1 MKQLI
6 HEAMVGVI
14 ACIARISA
22 SCAAMRASV
31 SRIAQI
37 SRRCSVSS
45 VAAATLF
52 SVVLILPYSITA
64 QVQNGTITGRVT
76 DPTGAVVAAAA
87 VTVTQTS
94 TGLVLKGETNSD
106 GQYAFAQLLPGQYGV
121 AVERQG
127 FKRAGTSLTLT
138 VGQTVQI
145 DISLPVGNQSETVN
159 VEGESS
165 AQMDTQTSNLDYTVQ
180 AQQVNDLPLN
190 GRNPYGLA
198 IFAPGILPGQ
208 SFGSGVVVS
217 RGAVVAAATNNFQ
230 SNGGIGGSNEVL
242 LDGVSIVV
250 CCQGQPAVTPSV
262 EVVSQFKVVTS
273 AAPAE
278 YGRTSGAVLNIA
290 TKSGTNSL
298 HGDVYDYLRNDK
310 LDAANFF
317 TKRSGVYPYPGHKD
331 FRTPHRAN
339 QFGVFAG
346 GPVVLPHV
354 YHGKDRTFFTFGY
367 EGVRNFSPGVGLTTV
382 PTVLMRQGI
391 FTEGPS
397 MVYDP
402 NSYSSTTG
410 QRSPI
415 AAATCNGSTYG
426 AGYCIPSTSFDPVA
440 TAMLPLIPAPN
451 LTGTVNNYSYVQS
464 LIDVDNQYNFR
475 IDHNFSDKQR
485 TFVRGT
491 RGENVHT
498 VYDLFNKPVGLSAQN
513 QSLTEYL
520 FAIGHLWTIS
530 ANTLVQFSYGF
541 ARQTNDTL
549 ANNQQVSL
557 YNPANYGYSS
567 TYLAEQQLPG
577 LPSISITNLP
587 TLGSAARNHWAHNTH
602 SLNTSVLLQHGKQNI
617 AIGYNGRL
625 ILENQLGLVGGA
637 NGQFSFNSNYTG
649 GPSPNSPLPSGQ
661 SGFDA
666 WASFLLGYPS
676 TGSQSWNKTLA
687 FNQWVTGLYLKD
699 DWRITQKLTLNLGLR
714 WDVETGFAE
723 RHNNW
728 ANFNPNVTNPLSSAV
743 GFNMLGGAM
752 FLGVNGNPKRT
763 SPTYYHEVGPRF
775 GFSYSVND
783 KTVARGGYGILYLP
797 TSERGYS
804 DPNIGFTQVTNI
816 ATSANGFTPAVK
828 VENAFPTGV
837 LKPAGPSAGV
847 AVSAGGG
854 ISGFQYNNP
863 VSYQQQWNFGIER
876 SLIRN
881 MTLSVNYTGG
891 HGVDLPMNP
900 RPNDLQPAY
909 YGAVGDPGK
918 VQTSYLQA
926 QVPNPFY
933 GVAGIAP
940 GSALLNPTVQ
950 RVQLLSAF
958 PEYTTGAISGIQ
970 NGSVGTAYLDH
981 GSATYNALQATWL
994 VNHQGGLTGSVSYI
1008 WSKLLGNVSDLTNGF
1023 LNTTGNPGIQ
1033 SSYFIHSNEHSNLA
1047 TDIPQRIAGTVT
1059 YPLPFGKG
1067 KAFGSS
1073 MPGWANEFA
1082 GGWTLTTIMDVY
1094 SGFPL
1099 GMGVSGTAAFAGTRP
1114 MYVAGV
1120 APLTT
1125 GSTHQRLG
1133 GAGQT
1138 QGYLNP
1144 AAFTLPQAF
1153 QLGNVPRSAA
1163 TIRGPLSF
1171 DDNASV
1177 LKLFPIHEDLA
1188 LEFRAEVFNVLNK
1201 VDFGLPAATV
1211 GGSGFGNITSQYN
1224 LPRNIQVALKLHF

>member
-1 MKQLI
+1 
-6 HEAMVGVI
+6 
-14 ACIARISA
+14 
-22 SCAAMRASV
+22 
-31 SRIAQI
+31 
-37 SRRCSVSS
+37 
-45 VAAATLF
+45 
-52 SVVLILPYSITA
+52 
-64 QVQNGTITGRVT
+64 
-76 DPTGAVVAAAA
+76 
-87 VTVTQTS
+87 
-94 TGLVLKGETNSD
+94 
-106 GQYAFAQLLPGQYGV
+106 
-121 AVERQG
+121 
-127 FKRAGTSLTLT
+127 
-138 VGQTVQI
+138 
-145 DISLPVGNQSETVN
+145 
-159 VEGESS
+159 
-165 AQMDTQTSNLDYTVQ
+165 
-180 AQQVNDLPLN
+180 
-190 GRNPYGLA
+190 
-198 IFAPGILPGQ
+198 
-208 SFGSGVVVS
+208 
-217 RGAVVAAATNNFQ
+217 
-230 SNGGIGGSNEVL
+230 
-242 LDGVSIVV
+242 
-250 CCQGQPAVTPSV
+250 
-262 EVVSQFKVVTS
+262 
-273 AAPAE
+273 
-278 YGRTSGAVLNIA
+278 
-290 TKSGTNSL
+290 
-298 HGDVYDYLRNDK
+298 
-310 LDAANFF
+310 
-317 TKRSGVYPYPGHKD
+317 
-331 FRTPHRAN
+331 
-339 QFGVFAG
+339 
-346 GPVVLPHV
+346 
-354 YHGKDRTFFTFGY
+354 
-367 EGVRNFSPGVGLTTV
+367 
-382 PTVLMRQGI
+382 
-391 FTEGPS
+391 
-397 MVYDP
+397 
-402 NSYSSTTG
+402 
-410 QRSPI
+410 
-415 AAATCNGSTYG
+415 
-426 AGYCIPSTSFDPVA
+426 
-440 TAMLPLIPAPN
+440 
-451 LTGTVNNYSYVQS
+451 
-464 LIDVDNQYNFR
+464 
-475 IDHNFSDKQR
+475 
-485 TFVRGT
+485 
-491 RGENVHT
+491 
-498 VYDLFNKPVGLSAQN
+498 
-513 QSLTEYL
+513 
-520 FAIGHLWTIS
+520 
-530 ANTLVQFSYGF
+530 
-541 ARQTNDTL
+541 
-549 ANNQQVSL
+549 
-557 YNPANYGYSS
+557 
-567 TYLAEQQLPG
+567 
-577 LPSISITNLP
+577 
-587 TLGSAARNHWAHNTH
+587 
-602 SLNTSVLLQHGKQNI
+602 
-617 AIGYNGRL
+617 
-625 ILENQLGLVGGA
+625 
-637 NGQFSFNSNYTG
+637 
-649 GPSPNSPLPSGQ
+649 
-661 SGFDA
+661 
-666 WASFLLGYPS
+666 
-676 TGSQSWNKTLA
+676 
-687 FNQWVTGLYLKD
+687 
-699 DWRITQKLTLNLGLR
+699 
-714 WDVETGFAE
+714 
-723 RHNNW
+723 
-728 ANFNPNVTNPLSSAV
+728 
-743 GFNMLGGAM
+743 
-752 FLGVNGNPKRT
+752 
-763 SPTYYHEVGPRF
+763 
-775 GFSYSVND
+775 
-783 KTVARGGYGILYLP
+783 
-797 TSERGYS
+797 
-804 DPNIGFTQVTNI
+804 
-816 ATSANGFTPAVK
+816 
-828 VENAFPTGV
+828 V

-1120 APLTT
+1120 APLTS

-1163 TIRGPLSF
+1163 SIRGPLSF

-1211 GGSGFGNITSQYN
+1211 GGAGFGNITSQYN